1 MAGSCRAFILQS
13 PWRLW
18 VSVPPAPGE
27 GWGPRSDVGQFALL
41 QGDREAYAN
50 VLMVVGLSFEEQT
63 GTDLGA
69 PPLVGLCTCNPSGSW
84 CFEGP
89 VSL

>member
-27 GWGPRSDVGQFALL
+27 GWDPGSDGGQFALL
-41 QGDREAYAN
+41 QGDREAYASIP
-50 VLMVVGLSFEEQT
+50 LVVGLSFEEQM
-63 GTDLGA
+63 GTELGA
-69 PPLVGLCTCNPSGSW
+69 PPQVGLCSWGSSGSW
-84 CFEGP
+84 
-89 VSL
+89 